1 MLIRKFFVFDFSRR
15 AVSAPYKSGVG
26 GEMSRVGKMPVV
38 VPSSVAVDLVDG
50 RLSATGPKGQ
60 LSLVL
65 PSEITVARAGS
76 VLNVSVSGSGR
87 QERALHGLY
96 RSLVNNTVVGV
107 HVGFEKR
114 LELNGVGYQ
123 CQLKGRRL
131 ELSVGY
137 SKPVVFEIPGDLLVT
152 CPDNTHL
159 VIAGVD
165 KQAVGQF
172 AAQVRASRVPDP
184 YKAKGVKYAG
194 EFIRRKA
201 GKAFGAGAK

>member
-1 MLIRKFFVFDFSRR
+1 
-15 AVSAPYKSGVG
+15 
-26 GEMSRVGKMPVV
+26 MPVV
-38 VPSSVAVDLVDG
+38 VPNGVTVDVVAGQV
-50 RLSATGPKGQ
+50 SAVGPKGK
-60 LSLVL
+60 LSVSLHPAV
-65 PSEITVARAGS
+65 SVAKDGTT
-76 VLNVSVSGSGR
+76 LNVSVNGTGR
-87 QERALHGLY
+87 SDRSLHGLY
-96 RSLVNNTVVGV
+96 RSLVNNAVTGV
-107 HVGFEKR
+107 HTGFEKR

-123 CQLKGRRL
+123 VQLKGKKL

-137 SKPVVFEIPGDLLVT
+137 SKPVVFEVPAEITVT
-152 CPDNTHL
+152 LPDNTHL
-159 VIAGVD
+159 VVSGVD

>member
-1 MLIRKFFVFDFSRR
+1 
-15 AVSAPYKSGVG
+15 
-26 GEMSRVGKMPVV
+26 MPVV
-38 VPSSVAVDLVDG
+38 VPSGVTVDVAAGQV
-50 RLSATGPKGQ
+50 SASGPKGK

-65 PSEITVARAGS
+65 HPV
-76 VLNVSVSGSGR
+76 VSVAKDGASLSISVNGTGR
-87 QERALHGLY
+87 SERALHGLY
-96 RSLVNNTVVGV
+96 RALVNNAVTGV
-107 HVGFEKR
+107 HSGFEKR

-123 CQLKGRRL
+123 VQLKGKKL

-137 SKPVVFEIPGDLLVT
+137 SKPVVFDVPTGITVT
-152 CPDNTHL
+152 LPDNTHL
-159 VIAGVD
+159 VVSGVD

-172 AAQVRASRVPDP
+172 AAQVRGSRVPDP

>member
-1 MLIRKFFVFDFSRR
+1 MPVIV
-15 AVSAPYKSGVG
+15 PSGVN
-26 GEMSRVGKMPVV
+26 
-38 VPSSVAVDLVDG
+38 VDIASG
-50 RLSATGPKGQ
+50 QINASGPKGK
-60 LSLVL
+60 LSLPLHPAV
-65 PSEITVARAGS
+65 SVAKEGAS
-76 VLNVSVSGSGR
+76 LLVSVSGTGR
-87 QERALHGLY
+87 SQRALHGLY
-96 RSLVNNTVVGV
+96 RSLVNNAVIGV
-107 HVGFEKR
+107 HAGFEKR

-123 CQLKGRRL
+123 VQLKGKNI

-137 SKPVVFEIPGDLLVT
+137 SKPVVFAVPVGITVSL
-152 CPDNTHL
+152 PDNTHL
-159 VIAGVD
+159 VVTGVD